1 MLINPTNQS
10 KTKLKPWQLH
20 VLASVFLLLI
30 YNMPFW
36 SELKSI
42 INPLDFSGWLF
53 MGSVALLLLTLI
65 NLLLNLLC
73 YRFTYKV
80 IYVFVFIGSSMALY
94 FIQQYN
100 IIIDR
105 DMVQNVIET
114 NPSEAFDFVNSTLF
128 IYLFLLGILPLII
141 VFRLQVKFNTLK
153 QELLTKLKV
162 IIISLVTIAILLYG
176 SYPSYASLARG
187 NRHISHIIVPTN
199 FIFASISYTNQR
211 FKSARMPLAKISQ
224 DVKLGQLWQKKK
236 DKTVVVLVLGETAR
250 ADHFSLN
257 GYDKLTNPKL
267 SQQEIINFEQTTS
280 CGTSTA
286 ISLPCMFSHLD
297 RDNFSK
303 NKANNSENVLDFIAN
318 GGFSVQ
324 WRDNNTG
331 CKGICER
338 VDFIDLSKEK
348 NNPLC
353 ETGECFDEILLTN
366 FTQQIIENPNNQLIV
381 MHQKGSHGPAYY
393 LRYPK
398 EFEQFTPVCSTNKL
412 QNCESKSINNA
423 YDNTILY
430 TDHVVNQV
438 IEELKQLPK
447 EYNTALVYI
456 SDHGESLG
464 ENNIYLHGTPYFM
477 APDAQTHVPFL
488 LWFSNQ
494 FSQNFGIDTRCLN
507 KKSNS
512 SFSHDNLF
520 HSLLGLLNLK
530 TSYYQTQKDIFA
542 GCRITAHE

>member
-1 MLINPTNQS
+1 MLINPNKSTAS
-10 KTKLKPWQLH
+10 IKPWQLH
-20 VLASVFLLLI
+20 LIASIFLLLI
-30 YNMPFW
+30 YNLPFW
-36 SELKSI
+36 SEIKHIL
-42 INPLDFSGWLF
+42 NPQGISNWLF
-53 MGSVALLLLTLI
+53 MASIFVLLLALI
-65 NLLLNLLC
+65 NLLLHLLC
-73 YRFTYKV
+73 YRLTYKI
-80 IYVFVFIGSSMALY
+80 IYIFIFIGSSMALY

-128 IYLFLLGILPLII
+128 IYLFFLGILPLFIL
-141 VFRLQVKFNTLK
+141 FKLRVKFCTLK
-153 QELLTKLKV
+153 QELVTKFKV
-162 IIISLVTIAILLYG
+162 IASSFITIALLLYV

-199 FIFASISYTNQR
+199 FVFASISYTKQR

-224 DVKLGQLWQKKK
+224 DVKLGQLWQNKKG
-236 DKTVVVLVLGETAR
+236 KTVVILVLGETAR

-257 GYDKLTNPKL
+257 GYDKITNPKL
-267 SQQEIINFEQTTS
+267 AQQNVINFEQTTS

-297 RDNFSK
+297 KDNFSK
-303 NKANNSENVLDFIAN
+303 NNANNSENILDFIAN
-318 GGFSVQ
+318 SGFSVQ

-338 VDFIDLSKEK
+338 VDFIDLTQIK
-348 NNPLC
+348 NNSLC
-353 ETGECFDEILLTN
+353 ITGECFDEILLKDLR
-366 FTQQIIENPNNQLIV
+366 QQIIDNPNNQVIV

-393 LRYPK
+393 LRYPE
-398 EFEQFTPVCSTNKL
+398 EFKQFIPVCATNKL
-412 QNCESKSINNA
+412 QNCDPKDINNA

-430 TDHVVNQV
+430 TDHVVDQV
-438 IEELKQLPK
+438 IEELKQLPSD
-447 EYNTALVYI
+447 YNTALVYI

-477 APDAQTHVPFL
+477 APEAQTHVPFL
-488 LWFSNQ
+488 LWFSNK
-494 FSQNFGIDTRCLN
+494 FMKNFNLNTDCLN
-507 KKSNS
+507 KKTKL

-520 HSLLGLLNLK
+520 HSMLGLLDLE
-530 TSYYQTQKDIFA
+530 TSYYQPEMDIFA
-542 GCRITAHE
+542 SCRVNIHE

>member
-30 YNMPFW
+30 YNVPFW

-73 YRFTYKV
+73 YRFTYKA

-141 VFRLQVKFNTLK
+141 VFRLQVKFSTLK

-162 IIISLVTIAILLYG
+162 IIISLVTIAILLYA

-199 FIFASISYTNQR
+199 FIFASISYTKQR

-297 RDNFSK
+297 RNNFSK

-318 GGFSVQ
+318 SGFSVQ

-338 VDFIDLSKEK
+338 VDFIELSKEK

-353 ETGECFDEILLTN
+353 ETGECFDEILLIN
-366 FTQQIIENPNNQLIV
+366 LTQQIIENPNNQLIV

-398 EFEQFTPVCSTNKL
+398 QFEQFTPVCSTNKL
-412 QNCESKSINNA
+412 QNCEPKSINNA

-438 IEELKQLPK
+438 IEELKQLPN

-507 KKSNS
+507 KKSKS

-542 GCRITAHE
+542 SCRFTAHE

>member
-1 MLINPTNQS
+1 MKSLYESRPNI
-10 KTKLKPWQLH
+10 KPWQLH
-20 VLASVFLLLI
+20 FIASLFLLLI
-30 YNMPFW
+30 YNLPFW
-36 SELKSI
+36 SEIKSI
-42 INPLDFSGWLF
+42 LSPQGISNWLF
-53 MGSVALLLLTLI
+53 MGSIFVLLLSLI
-65 NLLLNLLC
+65 NLLLHLLC
-73 YRFTYKV
+73 YRLTYKAV
-80 IYVFVFIGSSMALY
+80 YVFVFIGSSMALY

-114 NPSEAFDFVNSTLF
+114 NPSEAFDFINSTLF
-128 IYLFLLGILPLII
+128 VYLFFLGILPLII
-141 VFRLQVKFNTLK
+141 LFKLRVKFSSFKL
-153 QELLTKLKV
+153 ELLTRLKV
-162 IIISLVTIAILLYG
+162 IVSSLIIIVILLYV
-176 SYPSYASLARG
+176 SYPTYASLARG

-199 FIFASISYTNQR
+199 FIFASISYTKQR

-224 DVKLGQLWQKKK
+224 DVNPGQFWQQKI
-236 DKTVVVLVLGETAR
+236 DKTVVILVLGETAR

-267 SQQEIINFEQTTS
+267 AQQNIINFENTSS

-297 RDNFSK
+297 KDNFSK
-303 NKANNSENVLDFIAN
+303 NKANNSENILDFIAN
-318 GGFSVQ
+318 SGFSVQ

-338 VDFIDLSKEK
+338 VDFIDLTKEK

-353 ETGECFDEILLTN
+353 ETGECFDEILLKGL
-366 FTQQIIENPNNQLIV
+366 TQQIIENPNNQVIV

-393 LRYPK
+393 LRYPE
-398 EFEQFTPVCSTNKL
+398 EFKKFTPVCATNKL
-412 QNCESKSINNA
+412 QNCEAKDINNA

-430 TDHVVNQV
+430 TDYVVNKV
-438 IEELKQLPK
+438 IEELKQLPSD
-447 EYNTALVYI
+447 YNTALVYI

-477 APDAQTHVPFL
+477 APNAQTHVPFL
-488 LWFSNQ
+488 LWFSNN
-494 FSQNFGIDTRCLN
+494 FSESFAINTSCLS
-507 KKSNS
+507 KKVQS

-520 HSLLGLLNLK
+520 HSLLGLLSLE
-530 TSYYQTQKDIFA
+530 TAYYQAEKDIFA
-542 GCRITAHE
+542 SCREKQQ

>member
-1 MLINPTNQS
+1 MLISPINKSTAN
-10 KTKLKPWQLH
+10 LKPWQLH
-20 VLASVFLLLI
+20 LIASLFLLLI
-30 YNMPFW
+30 YNFPFW
-36 SELKSI
+36 SEIKSI
-42 INPLDFSGWLF
+42 LNPQGISDWLF
-53 MGSVALLLLTLI
+53 MGSILVLLLTLI
-65 NLLLNLLC
+65 NLLFHLLC
-73 YRFTYKV
+73 YRLTYKI
-80 IYVFVFIGSSMALY
+80 IYIFVFIGSSMSLY

-128 IYLFLLGILPLII
+128 IYLFFLGILPLVILFKLRVKFSSFKLELMTRLKVLASSLVII
-141 VFRLQVKFNTLK
+141 VIV
-153 QELLTKLKV
+153 
-162 IIISLVTIAILLYG
+162 LYV
-176 SYPSYASLARG
+176 SYPTYASLARG
-187 NRHISHIIVPTN
+187 NRHISHIIVPSN
-199 FIFASISYTNQR
+199 FIFASISYTQQK
-211 FKSARMPLAKISQ
+211 FKSAGMPLAKISQ

-236 DKTVVVLVLGETAR
+236 EKTVVILVLGETAR

-257 GYDKLTNPKL
+257 GYDKITNPKL
-267 SQQEIINFEQTTS
+267 AQQNIINFEQTTS

-303 NKANNSENVLDFIAN
+303 NTANNSENILDFIAN
-318 GGFSVQ
+318 SGFSVQ

-338 VDFIDLSKEK
+338 VDFIDLTKEK

-353 ETGECFDEILLTN
+353 ETGECFDKILLKDL
-366 FTQQIIENPNNQLIV
+366 TQQIIDNPNNQVIV
-381 MHQKGSHGPAYY
+381 MHQKGSHGPSYY

-398 EFEQFTPVCSTNKL
+398 EFEQFTPVCASNKL
-412 QNCESKSINNA
+412 QNCDPKDINNA

-438 IEELKQLPK
+438 IEELKQLPSD
-447 EYNTALVYI
+447 YNTALMYI

-477 APDAQTHVPFL
+477 APDTQTHVPFL
-488 LWFSNQ
+488 MWFSNR
-494 FSQNFGIDTRCLN
+494 FSENFKINTDCLSQ
-507 KKSNS
+507 KTEEP
-512 SFSHDNLF
+512 FSHDNLF
-520 HSLLGLLNLK
+520 HSMLGLLDLE
-530 TSYYQTQKDIFA
+530 TSYYQPEKDIFA
-542 GCRITAHE
+542 TCRR